1 MVGRIGGRRRC
12 GPPRGRRDT
21 KEAYTIPLICFL
33 QGRQVAR
40 LPKIKEAPPMTM
52 SPSMNRVWMRMSVR
66 FTIQA
71 AAQVPGMVQS
81 PMATALAKSASVRAS
96 SVQKTTQ
103 WPQFTIR
110 AMGAQDAGKPGQG
123 EAKTKRK

>member
-52 SPSMNRVWMRMSVR
+52 SPSMNRVWMRMYVR
-66 FTIQA
+66 FPIQA
-71 AAQVPGMVQS
+71 AAQVPGMVHR
-81 PMATALAKSASVRAS
+81 PLATAIATTDSVSAYRVPQTTIFPKSTLPEQEPTGDS
-96 SVQKTTQ
+96 S
-103 WPQFTIR
+103 
-110 AMGAQDAGKPGQG
+110 A
-123 EAKTKRK
+123 